1 MTVDLVRSSGNI
13 STDGAAFTASLDCTG
28 ANLILVKLFYGGS
41 SSNGHAVP
49 KIDSVAMTSASVV
62 DEYQGHAHIYTKVNP
77 AQGTVDVDFASFSES
92 LIARVYVIECYSGVD
107 TSAPF
112 YGVESN
118 HGSNKTEFLL
128 SFTSVGADDLITFGA
143 NYTSTN
149 TSREWTPPAGSSE
162 HYSRASGESNAT
174 SAATIVATG
183 DSTQTFVLSNDSG
196 NAAIAAGIVLK
207 SIGANF
213 TARKGSTFTVT
224 HGLGT
229 APDSVTINALA
240 CTITNATTTT
250 VDVTVD
256 AAITTSGEYDM
267 VIEDTVAVTSETQT
281 VQVNV
286 IGLPAYTLN
295 KDGSALGNL
304 TGVKAVVTATGE
316 IDGTELYSANDLTA
330 TAGVMDSGIYL
341 ATGEDGDAVTVSIL
355 TGAGEGITFND
366 ALELL

>member
-1 MTVDLVRSSGNI
+1 
-13 STDGAAFTASLDCTG
+13 
-28 ANLILVKLFYGGS
+28 LFPFWGTIERGPV
-41 SSNGHAVP
+41 GP
-49 KIDSVAMTSASVV
+49 D
-62 DEYQGHAHIYTKVNP
+62 YT
-77 AQGTVDVDFASFSES
+77 Q
-92 LIARVYVIECYSGVD
+92 
-107 TSAPF
+107 
-112 YGVESN
+112 
-118 HGSNKTEFLL
+118 
-128 SFTSVGADDLITFGA
+128 
-143 NYTSTN
+143 
-149 TSREWTPPAGSSE
+149 
-162 HYSRASGESNAT
+162 
-174 SAATIVATG
+174 
-183 DSTQTFVLSNDSG
+183 
-196 NAAIAAGIVLK
+196 
-207 SIGANF
+207 
-213 TARKGSTFTVT
+213 RKGSTFTVT

-240 CTITNATTTT
+240 CTIANATSTA

-286 IGLPAYTLN
+286 VGLPAYTLN

-330 TAGVMDSGIYL
+330 TAGVMDSGIYP

>member
-1 MTVDLVRSSGNI
+1 MDIRLAIQVTAGVTGNWNEALVSNVSDSSVMIADAIDYDTGSVTGVEIYTDDDGFNYSFTDGVNSIPSGDAAWVDQAVISDEGLRFTYSPDIEYKGLDPAKTYAVQVYGSVDNSDTATTTLTVDGVTDTLLPSGN
-13 STDGAAFTASLDCTG
+13 STAIMGVTG
-28 ANLILVKLFYGGS
+28 VSPNGS
-41 SSNGHAVP
+41 GTIFVGLSTSSAGMGRLNA
-49 KIDSVAMTSASVV
+49 I
-62 DEYQGHAHIYTKVNP
+62 
-77 AQGTVDVDFASFSES
+77 
-92 LIARVYVIECYSGVD
+92 RVFE
-107 TSAPF
+107 
-112 YGVESN
+112 E
-118 HGSNKTEFLL
+118 
-128 SFTSVGADDLITFGA
+128 
-143 NYTSTN
+143 
-149 TSREWTPPAGSSE
+149 
-162 HYSRASGESNAT
+162 
-174 SAATIVATG
+174 
-183 DSTQTFVLSNDSG
+183 
-196 NAAIAAGIVLK
+196 AAGPDL
-207 SIGANF
+207 

-286 IGLPAYTLN
+286 VGLPAYTLN

-330 TAGVMDSGIYL
+330 TAGVMDSGIYP

>member
-1 MTVDLVRSSGNI
+1 MVMTIPVND
-13 STDGAAFTASLDCTG
+13 
-28 ANLILVKLFYGGS
+28 
-41 SSNGHAVP
+41 NGEFQTYFEN
-49 KIDSVAMTSASVV
+49 STSAVSMSVIGYAV
-62 DEYQGHAHIYTKVNP
+62 KP
-77 AQGTVDVDFASFSES
+77 
-92 LIARVYVIECYSGVD
+92 
-107 TSAPF
+107 
-112 YGVESN
+112 
-118 HGSNKTEFLL
+118 
-128 SFTSVGADDLITFGA
+128 
-143 NYTSTN
+143 
-149 TSREWTPPAGSSE
+149 
-162 HYSRASGESNAT
+162 
-174 SAATIVATG
+174 ATG
-183 DSTQTFVLSNDSG
+183 PDYTQ
-196 NAAIAAGIVLK
+196 
-207 SIGANF
+207 
-213 TARKGSTFTVT
+213 RKGSTFTVT

-240 CTITNATTTT
+240 CTITNATSTT

-286 IGLPAYTLN
+286 VGLPAYTLN

-330 TAGVMDSGIYL
+330 TAGVMDSNIYP

>member
-1 MTVDLVRSSGNI
+1 MAEIIVGNNADGDGSNYRTVSSTSPVRYWRGQYEVVAEAGDVLTSLNVRYIKGQSAGQSVSLALYTASSNARITKVTLNLNEDYADYTQALNVDLTPFAGEALRVFIGESGEAAGLTPTDP
-13 STDGAAFTASLDCTG
+13 TDGVYHQSTSLTLDDPFAPSGSALETG
-28 ANLILVKLFYGGS
+28 SLLPIWGTIERGPVG
-41 SSNGHAVP
+41 P
-49 KIDSVAMTSASVV
+49 D
-62 DEYQGHAHIYTKVNP
+62 YT
-77 AQGTVDVDFASFSES
+77 Q
-92 LIARVYVIECYSGVD
+92 
-107 TSAPF
+107 
-112 YGVESN
+112 
-118 HGSNKTEFLL
+118 
-128 SFTSVGADDLITFGA
+128 
-143 NYTSTN
+143 
-149 TSREWTPPAGSSE
+149 
-162 HYSRASGESNAT
+162 
-174 SAATIVATG
+174 
-183 DSTQTFVLSNDSG
+183 
-196 NAAIAAGIVLK
+196 
-207 SIGANF
+207 
-213 TARKGSTFTVT
+213 RKGSTFTVT

-240 CTITNATTTT
+240 CTIANATTTT

-295 KDGSALGNL
+295 KDSSALGNL

-330 TAGVMDSGIYL
+330 TAGVMDSGIYP